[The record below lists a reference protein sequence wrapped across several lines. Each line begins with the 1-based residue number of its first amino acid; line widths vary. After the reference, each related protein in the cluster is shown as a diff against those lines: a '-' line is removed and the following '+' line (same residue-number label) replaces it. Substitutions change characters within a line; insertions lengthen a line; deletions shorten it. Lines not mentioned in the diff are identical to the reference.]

1 LAKLEQRRERL
12 RYERQEQVI
21 SSLRNARRLRPE
33 LDQRTARD
41 ILWMLT
47 GRDVYRMLVLV
58 RAWNSQKYQDWL
70 ADTLV
75 HSLLICGKRG

>member
-1 LAKLEQRRERL
+1 
-12 RYERQEQVI
+12 
-21 SSLRNARRLRPE
+21 
-33 LDQRTARD
+33 
-41 ILWMLT
+41 MLT